1 MIPKIVSVETLIL
14 TNKLCEQTAV
24 RFRKVL
30 FHKESQYLLVEEEE
44 GQKVLKAKYIE
55 DELRLITIRLGEYTD
70 LQNHFHWLN
79 DEFERT
85 LTNSDEEYWVLGIS
99 FNKMV
104 REDSAVSEFK
114 ISNEKALDILP
125 YILQTGDGHVFF
137 SK

>member
-14 TNKLCEQTAV
+14 TNKLNEQTAV

-30 FHKESQYLLVEEEE
+30 FHKESHYLLVEEEE
-44 GQKVLKAKYIE
+44 GWKVLKAKYIE
-55 DELRLITIRLGEYTD
+55 DELRLITIRLDEYLD
-70 LQNHFHWLN
+70 LQNHFYWLN

-85 LTNSDEEYWVLGIS
+85 LTNSEEEYWVLGIS

>member
-14 TNKLCEQTAV
+14 TNKLYEQTAV
-24 RFRKVL
+24 RFRKIL
-30 FHKESQYLLVEEEE
+30 FHKESQYLLVEEQE
-44 GQKVLKAKYIE
+44 GRKILKAKYIE
-55 DELRLITIRLGEYTD
+55 DELRLISIRLDEYTD

-85 LTNSDEEYWVLGIS
+85 LTNSEEEYWVLGIS

-114 ISNEKALDILP
+114 ISNEKSLDILP

-137 SK
+137 SR